1 MRKKI
6 QFLMSDTGGGHRA
19 AAEAIR
25 QALEERYDADV
36 ALIDVFKDYSPFP
49 WKYMPEF
56 YPWLVKHSKSSWGA
70 GYKLLDS
77 PRTAKTA
84 ARGMYMTMETRLK
97 QMFDENPADCYV
109 SVHSV
114 ITRPSLSALQSLP
127 QRPPFVV
134 VVTDLVTTPMFWY
147 DRRADRTLVP
157 TQIALDRGLE
167 AQLDED
173 RMRVVGLPV
182 HPNFIKAIPEKSEAR
197 QSLGWD
203 ESLPTLTIVGGGDGM
218 GPIFKT
224 ARALNDLKMKCQI
237 AVIAGRNKALKE
249 QLEHAQWNQ
258 PTHIYGFVKDM
269 PRLMAASDIL
279 VTKAGPG
286 TICEACIVGL
296 PMIIY
301 DYIPGQEDGNVEFVV
316 HNKAGAYCPT
326 PIQVADTAADWLA
339 DGGKRLRELARAARR
354 IAMPNAVWDIADEIW
369 AQAQQPLVA
378 NEKRNLIK
386 EFQTEIEDFA
396 RDYYDALLPSMRRL
410 QVRSRRLTGRS
421 RARARARGRK

>member
-1 MRKKI
+1 MTKKI

-25 QALEERYDADV
+25 QALQERYNADV
-36 ALIDVFKDYSPFP
+36 SLIDVFRDYSPFP

-97 QMFDENPADCYV
+97 RMYEENPADCYV

-114 ITRPSLSALQSLP
+114 LTRPSLSAAQSLP
-127 QRPPFVV
+127 LRPPFVV

-157 TQIALDRGLE
+157 TQIALDRGLN
-167 AQLDED
+167 ARIPADKL
-173 RMRVVGLPV
+173 RVVGLPV
-182 HPNFIKAIPEKSEAR
+182 HPNFIKSIPEKADAR
-197 QSLGWD
+197 ATLGWD
-203 ESLPTLTIVGGGDGM
+203 ASLPTITIVGGGDGM

-224 ARALNDLKMKCQI
+224 ARAINDLKTKCQLV
-237 AVIAGRNKALKE
+237 VIAGRNKQLKA
-249 QLEHAQWNQ
+249 QLDEATWNQ
-258 PTHIYGFVKDM
+258 PTHIFGFVKDM

-316 HNKAGAYCPT
+316 NNHAGAYCPT
-326 PIQVADTAADWLA
+326 PYQVGDTVAEWLE
-339 DGGKRLRELARAARR
+339 GGDRRLSELSRAARR

-369 AQAQQPLVA
+369 AQAQRSPA
-378 NEKRNLIK
+378 PNEKRNLIR
-386 EFQTEIEDFA
+386 EFQEEIEEFA
-396 RDYYDALLPSMRRL
+396 RDYYEALRPGMMRLR
-410 QVRSRRLTGRS
+410 VRSRRLTGRS
-421 RARARARGRK
+421 GPRARGRR